1 MKGIFTALIT
11 PFKDTDESIDY
22 SALDRIVEDQLRQ
35 KVDGIVVCGTT
46 AESATLSDSEKTE
59 LFKWMKKRVQ
69 GTSLQLIAGT
79 GTNDTRDTIRRTR
92 ECFDLGYD
100 QFLIVTPYY
109 NKPQESGLLKHFTA
123 VADATAGEVILY
135 NVPGR
140 TGLNLSAGLVAQ
152 LAAHPR
158 IRTIKEA
165 SGDLTLAC
173 EIRSALAQAKQKL
186 DLLSGDDATF
196 FPFLAVGGVG
206 TISVASHLLGLPMR
220 QIQECVSRGD
230 LTGAQKIQDTY
241 LPIFK
246 KLFVE
251 TNPVPVKYALA
262 KRLGFSPRVRL
273 PLAELSPSSVGVW
286 DQILAE
292 TTFP

>member
-1 MKGIFTALIT
+1 MRGIFTALIT
-11 PFKDTDESIDY
+11 PFKDNGDSIDY
-22 SALDRIVEDQLRQ
+22 SALDRIVDDQIRQ

-46 AESATLSDSEKTE
+46 AESATLSDAEKKE
-59 LFKWMKKRVQ
+59 LFTWMKKRVQ
-69 GTSLQLIAGT
+69 GTSLKLIAGT

-140 TGLNLSAGLVAQ
+140 TGLNLSTKLITE

-158 IRTIKEA
+158 IRSLKEA
-165 SGDLTLAC
+165 SGDLTLAS
-173 EIRSALAQAKQKL
+173 EIHSELARANRGL

-196 FPFLAVGGVG
+196 FPFLCAGGVG
-206 TISVASHLLGLPMR
+206 TISVASHLWAIPMR
-220 QIQECVSRGD
+220 QMQECVERGD
-230 LTGAQKIQDTY
+230 LASARKIQDEY
-241 LPIFK
+241 LPAFK
-246 KLFVE
+246 RLFVE
-251 TNPVPVKYALA
+251 SNPVPVKYALS
-262 KRLGFSPRVRL
+262 KRLGFSPNVRL
-273 PLAELSPSSVGVW
+273 PLAELSPENVNVL
-286 DQILAE
+286 DRLLTE
-292 TTFP
+292 TRFP